1 MLFNVL
7 VLSYYK
13 YEMFINNACPFARTG
28 MMCAEL
34 TKTPYEPIYVPLSYE
49 LTLSE
54 TPDVGN
60 EYSADPSLLVQTFRK
75 LTSHTTVPVLR
86 ASSYLNNEIN
96 YIRGSEEVCRY
107 LDSGDLFPRVPY
119 FWERYHFMNL
129 LATNLTG
136 SVALNRINSYLQST
150 SFISGPRPG
159 FLDIM
164 LFRMV
169 DVDMAARNNVFG
181 EYPLLQRWF
190 EAFALYV
197 PDVWSIWTYQR
208 AKEFQV
214 VLELYRHQASSDV

>member
-1 MLFNVL
+1 MLFNVF
-7 VLSYYK
+7 VFAYYK

-34 TKTPYEPIYVPLSYE
+34 TKTPYDPIYVPLSYE

-54 TPDVGN
+54 TPNIGN
-60 EYSADPSLLVQTFRK
+60 TYSTDPSIVLQTFRT

-86 ASSYLNNEIN
+86 ASSYLNNEVD
-96 YIRGSEEVCRY
+96 YIRNSEEVCRY

-136 SVALNRINSYLQST
+136 SVSLNRINNYLQST
-150 SFISGPRPG
+150 PFISGPRPG

-164 LFRMV
+164 LFRRV
-169 DVDMAARNNVFG
+169 DVDMAAGMEVFE

-197 PDVWSIWTYQR
+197 PHVWSIWTFQR
-208 AKEFQV
+208 AKEFQL
-214 VLELYRHQASSDV
+214 VLGSRRRASSDV